1 LWTGSTFPL
10 VETALR
16 MVLRVTLADVT
27 GTESS
32 RDMNE
37 ARMITPMAALIAQRI
52 QRLAPAFFALW
63 VSAISW

>member
-1 LWTGSTFPL
+1 
-10 VETALR
+10 
-16 MVLRVTLADVT
+16 VLRVTFAEVT

-37 ARMITPMAALIAQRI
+37 ARMITPMAAPIAQRI
-52 QRLAPAFFALW
+52 QRLARPFFAPC

>member
-1 LWTGSTFPL
+1 L
-10 VETALR
+10 VDTALR
-16 MVLRVTLADVT
+16 IVLRVTFAEVT

-37 ARMITPMAALIAQRI
+37 ARMITPMAAPIAQRI
-52 QRLAPAFFALW
+52 QRLARPFFAPC